1 MAEQMGTPG
10 SNADTSINGS
20 KAGKDKACPF
30 CRQQF
35 TSSSLGRHLD
45 LYIKDKNPK
54 PPDGLHD
61 VDEIRKL
68 RGGITRRQPRNST
81 SKRESSTPAG
91 TPSAHDRRSPRPES
105 ASGNHSPRK
114 DDNASSD
121 RPSYH
126 GKPTYRI
133 NKPTWEATGVMN
145 VIPPSRS
152 GDSAPSWDGGDER
165 DAGRKVENR
174 ARSVSK
180 QMLAKT
186 TFEQKQKMIDALDN
200 AKAAELALR
209 ELLGSIRAA
218 KKNIEG
224 PTVFDYDPLTL
235 DFPALCLHCLPPPPT
250 LYQSTPLPNSSSWSI
265 FPPDDHQ
272 YQALRSHFSS
282 EFHRWRVS
290 CAIAN
295 TIQPDDLSYPPPP
308 HLFAGLDDPAE
319 MAQRAEASASELE
332 SRISEHL
339 HSAFAHWNGLS
350 PQKRQEI
357 WMLEFARNV
366 GKKSQDIEK
375 LKKEKEFIQQEA
387 THLKQQVDELSRLQQ
402 PREFRML
409 SPRTVGFSGE
419 LMTEIG
425 ELGTKYE
432 GSHVGFDLMDR
443 HVHLDTA
450 IERAVGRWKSV
461 IKSTR
466 SGGNGNG
473 GMASQRSLSG
483 ESAPP
488 TATTPLTNQNPQ
500 LPQQQSHQG
509 QQTHQRIAP
518 APSQQQQ
525 QPQMQNHNR
534 FQNHQHSPHQLS
546 NNNHMQLPNQ
556 NQNHHNQ
563 QPQHQNHNPPQ
574 MQNGMDSDQDADA
587 DADMD
592 DDESFVEM
600 DAPAA
605 KFRLSN
611 GTGARGGGG
620 GTMEGL
626 EHGQVVQGYVRIGA

>member
-81 SKRESSTPAG
+81 SKREGSTPAG
-91 TPSAHDRRSPRPES
+91 TPRSPRPES
-105 ASGNHSPRK
+105 ASGNPSPRR

-121 RPSYH
+121 RLAYH
-126 GKPTYRI
+126 GKPAYTI
-133 NKPTWEATGVMN
+133 NQPTWEATGVMN
-145 VIPPSRS
+145 VIPPSRN
-152 GDSAPSWDGGDER
+152 GDPVRSWDGGDER
-165 DAGRKVENR
+165 DAGRKVEHR

-186 TFEQKQKMIDALDN
+186 TFEQKQKMMEALDN

-224 PTVFDYDPLTL
+224 PTIFDYDPLSL

-265 FPPDDHQ
+265 LPPDDHQ

-308 HLFAGLDDPAE
+308 HLFADVDDPAE
-319 MAQRAEASASELE
+319 MAQRAEASASDLE

-350 PQKRQEI
+350 AQKRQEI
-357 WMLEFARNV
+357 WMLEFARSV

-375 LKKEKEFIQQEA
+375 LKKEKEFILQEA

-402 PREFRML
+402 PREFRL
-409 SPRTVGFSGE
+409 VG
-419 LMTEIG
+419 
-425 ELGTKYE
+425 
-432 GSHVGFDLMDR
+432 
-443 HVHLDTA
+443 
-450 IERAVGRWKSV
+450 
-461 IKSTR
+461 
-466 SGGNGNG
+466 
-473 GMASQRSLSG
+473 
-483 ESAPP
+483 P
-488 TATTPLTNQNPQ
+488 
-500 LPQQQSHQG
+500 
-509 QQTHQRIAP
+509 
-518 APSQQQQ
+518 
-525 QPQMQNHNR
+525 
-534 FQNHQHSPHQLS
+534 
-546 NNNHMQLPNQ
+546 
-556 NQNHHNQ
+556 
-563 QPQHQNHNPPQ
+563 
-574 MQNGMDSDQDADA
+574 
-587 DADMD
+587 
-592 DDESFVEM
+592 
-600 DAPAA
+600 
-605 KFRLSN
+605 
-611 GTGARGGGG
+611 
-620 GTMEGL
+620 
-626 EHGQVVQGYVRIGA
+626 